1 MGQQVPL
8 PTGLTG
14 DSDIPE
20 LQESLT
26 NLFNPGDN
34 TILKTPGIDAFATG
48 ISTCRASIDFQ
59 DEHYQVSGTNLIK
72 ISETGATTTIGT
84 IDGTADCVMSKSFI
98 ALIIIVKGGNGYVF
112 EPSSG
117 LSQITDPDFK
127 PSIDV
132 ASINQRFVF
141 VPEDGGTLFFTD
153 VNSPSDI
160 PALNFFDAEF
170 LPDKNTGIV
179 NLRNDL
185 YVGGVNSFEV
195 FRDTGPTDNPF
206 IRVDGAA
213 IETGYVAAR
222 AIYRDTFVFLGK
234 DRDGS
239 YAFHAMSAGDAPKIS
254 IPFIDEVLNN
264 EYTKAELEACT
275 SLRFTWKG
283 VDMVAFRL
291 ARDTFLFYGA
301 GWSYLQTGIDG
312 LNVHQ
317 TWDVKFLT
325 FSYGKYIT
333 GSATSSAIGKL
344 SISITEFGAKIERVI
359 ETFVKADSDTYF
371 PIDNIFLKCITGT
384 TATEGTISLQVSKDS
399 QTYGPQ
405 VPRSLGK
412 QGKTQQQMAWYG
424 GVGVFESYCGVRL
437 RTTADVNFSVQ
448 GLLINGGD

>member
-1 MGQQVPL
+1 MPQVPL

-14 DSDIPE
+14 DEDIPE
-20 LQESLT
+20 LRESLT

-34 TILKTPGIDAFATG
+34 TILKTPGIDAFSTG
-48 ISTCRASIDFQ
+48 DGVCRGSIDFQ

-72 ISETGATTTIGT
+72 ISETGTKTVIGT
-84 IDGTADCVMSKSFI
+84 IAGTADAVMDVTFI
-98 ALIIIVKGGNGYVF
+98 ALNIVVKGGNGYSF
-112 EPSSG
+112 SPSGG
-117 LSQITDPDFK
+117 LVLMGGSFI
-127 PSIDV
+127 SAIDI
-132 ASINQRFVF
+132 AAINQRFVY
-141 VPEDGGTLFFTD
+141 VPADGGPLFFTN
-153 VNSPSDI
+153 VNAPTTI

-185 YVGGVNSFEV
+185 YGGGVNSFEV
-195 FRDTGPTDNPF
+195 FRDIGPSDNPF

-222 AIYRDTFVFLGK
+222 AIYKDTFVFLGK
-234 DRDGS
+234 DRGGS

-254 IPFIDEVLNN
+254 TPFIDEVLNN
-264 EYTKAELEACT
+264 EYTKTELEACN
-275 SLRFTWKG
+275 SQRFTWKG

-301 GWSYLQTGIDG
+301 GWSYMQTGIDG
-312 LNVHQ
+312 LGVHQ

-344 SISITEFGAKIERVI
+344 STSITEFSAKIERVI
-359 ETFVKADSDTYF
+359 ETFIKAEPDSYF
-371 PIDNIFLKCITGT
+371 VIDGLFLKCITGT
-384 TATEGTISLQVSKDS
+384 AVTEGTIGLQISKDNL
-399 QTYGPQ
+399 TYGPQ
-405 VPRSLGK
+405 VFRSLGA
-412 QGKTQQQMAWYG
+412 QGKSEQQMAWRG
-424 GVGVFESYCGVRL
+424 GAGVFESYCGLRF

-448 GLLINGGD
+448 GLSVNGG